1 MIGMKKTLI
10 RLAASLS
17 VLSMCFVTV
26 LAEVYPQ
33 VETDW
38 KVTFTGK
45 EMVSNFTTEDIQ
57 DNVKGMEPGDE
68 LNINI
73 ALENTSKGEADWW
86 MENKVVKSLEDNS
99 AGKGGAYTYE
109 LVYTNSKGENV
120 TIFSSDTVGGED
132 TAAGV
137 GLHEP
142 GEVLKDY
149 FYLETMG
156 ANTSSSLSLHIVLDG
171 ETQTNS
177 YQDALGELTMNF
189 AVEVP
194 KTTKKPN
201 DPEVIVDKKQ
211 TIVYLPNTG
220 DRSNLPLYAGAFGC
234 SVLLF
239 IIAAVILKRSSR
251 SSE

>member
-1 MIGMKKTLI
+1 MKKALI
-10 RLAASLS
+10 RLAASVS

-26 LAEVYPQ
+26 SAETYPE
-33 VETDW
+33 VEKDW

-45 EMVSNFTTEDIQ
+45 EMTSNFTSADIQ
-57 DNVKGMEPGDE
+57 DSVRGIEPGDE
-68 LNINI
+68 INI
-73 ALENTSKGEADWW
+73 SIQLENSYNGEADWW
-86 MENKVVKSLEDNS
+86 MENRVLKSLEDNS
-99 AGKGGAYTYE
+99 VAKGGAYTYE
-109 LVYTNSKGENV
+109 LIYTDSKGSEN

-132 TAAGV
+132 TTAGV
-137 GLHEP
+137 GLYEAH
-142 GEVLKDY
+142 EVLKDY

-156 ANTSSSLSLHIVLDG
+156 ADTASSLRLHIVLDG

-177 YQDALGELTMNF
+177 YQDALAELTVNF

-220 DRSNLPLYAGAFGC
+220 DRSNLHLYAVTFAC
-234 SVLLF
+234 SILLF
-239 IIAAVILKRSSR
+239 IIAAVMLRRSSR
-251 SSE
+251 KSE

>member
-1 MIGMKKTLI
+1 MKKTLI

-17 VLSMCFVTV
+17 VLSMCFVTAS
-26 LAEVYPQ
+26 AEVYPET
-33 VETDW
+33 ETDW

-45 EMVSNFTTEDIQ
+45 EMISNFTTEDIQ
-57 DNVKGMEPGDE
+57 DVAKGMEPGDE

-73 ALENTSKGEADWW
+73 KLENTSKGEADWW
-86 MENKVVKSLEDNS
+86 MENKVLKSLEDES
-99 AGKGGAYTYE
+99 VGKGGAYTYE
-109 LVYTNSKGENV
+109 LIYTNSKGTDV

-132 TAAGV
+132 TSAGE
-137 GLHEP
+137 GLHEA
-142 GEVLKDY
+142 GEILKDF

-156 ANTSSSLSLHIVLDG
+156 ANTTSSMHLHIVLDG
-171 ETQTNS
+171 ETQTNG
-177 YQDALGELTMNF
+177 YQNALGKLTMQF

-220 DRSNLPLYAGAFGC
+220 DRSNLPLYAATFAC
-234 SVLLF
+234 SILLF